1 MREDEASETKVE
13 HVSEL
18 RVHATYSYVRQSPL
32 LIDAYLYN

>member
-18 RVHATYSYVRQSPL
+18 RVHATYTLMYAKIPC
-32 LIDAYLYN
+32 